1 MHGDLFRFA
10 LLLAPALALVVPA
23 LAAPNPEAK
32 VLVVGDGP
40 GSDAVV
46 DSVAKAK
53 IARTTQVAK
62 KAKEVPCKLPD
73 VVAKGAAKT
82 KVVDC
87 LREQVDGAKAD
98 AIVVIHVVPG
108 KTRVAEVRIVSSD
121 PYVETFEAKVPLGAK
136 PGPEDATAVLAVV
149 EPKLTEIAPKAAP
162 TATATSSPAATVASG
177 TPSAAPT
184 APPPPPKPIA
194 PSVAIE
200 VGPFVGLRTFGYA
213 DPVGTALRDYDLKGA
228 VGITAGVE
236 AYPGA
241 TFPARSFQLG
251 VGLRYQTSTG
261 LGSETSSGRR
271 ISTMWT
277 RFDAQVRG
285 RILLGEAGSHLTVG
299 LGVTRELFD
308 FAERTTSLPIAK
320 YFSARAS
327 LDLRLALGPIALL
340 VGGAA
345 LPGLSAPTGVA
356 ERWAGARSLGFEGGL
371 GVALPLG
378 TSVEIRAL
386 ATHTRYVSR
395 YDGPPTDAS
404 GATDALSRLQVTLG
418 FSY

>member
-1 MHGDLFRFA
+1 MRGDLFRILFFA
-10 LLLAPALALVVPA
+10 SSPLLLMVRA
-23 LAAPNPEAK
+23 LAAPATEAK

-46 DSVAKAK
+46 ESVAKAK

-62 KAKEVPCKLPD
+62 KAKEIPCKLPD
-73 VVAKGAAKT
+73 VVAKGAAKS

-87 LREQVDGAKAD
+87 LRDQVDGAKAD
-98 AIVVIHVVPG
+98 AIVVVHVVPG

-121 PYVETFEAKVPLGAK
+121 PYVDVFEAKVPLGAK
-136 PGPEDATAVLAVV
+136 PGPDDATAVLAVV
-149 EPKLTEIAPKAAP
+149 EPRLTEMAPKPAA
-162 TATATSSPAATVASG
+162 TATATATPTVTASA
-177 TPSAAPT
+177 SAAPS
-184 APPPPPKPIA
+184 AEPGPPPPKPVA
-194 PSVAIE
+194 PSVSIE

-251 VGLRYQTSTG
+251 VALRYQTSTG

-277 RFDAQVRG
+277 RMDAQVRG
-285 RILLGEAGSHLTVG
+285 RILLGEKGSTLTFG

-308 FAERTTSLPIAK
+308 FAERTSSLPIAR
-320 YFSARAS
+320 YLSARAS

-340 VGGAA
+340 AGGAV

-356 ERWAGARSLGFEGGL
+356 ERWAGAKSLGFEGALGL
-371 GVALPLG
+371 ALPLG
-378 TSVEIRAL
+378 SSVEARVL
-386 ATHTRYVSR
+386 ATHTRYTSH
-395 YDGPPTDAS
+395 YDAPPTDAS

>member
-1 MHGDLFRFA
+1 MRGDLFRILFFA
-10 LLLAPALALVVPA
+10 SSPLLLMVRA
-23 LAAPNPEAK
+23 LAAPATEAK

-46 DSVAKAK
+46 ESVAKAK

-62 KAKEVPCKLPD
+62 KAKEIPCKLPD
-73 VVAKGAAKT
+73 VVAKGAAKS

-98 AIVVIHVVPG
+98 AIVVVHVVPG

-121 PYVETFEAKVPLGAK
+121 PYVDTFEAKVPLGAK
-136 PGPEDATAVLAVV
+136 PGADDATAVLAVV
-149 EPKLTEIAPKAAP
+149 EPRLTEMAPKAAP
-162 TATATSSPAATVASG
+162 TATATTAAPTATASAP
-177 TPSAAPT
+177 PSAAPS
-184 APPPPPKPIA
+184 APPPPKPAA

-200 VGPFVGLRTFGYA
+200 VGPFVGLRSFGYA

-277 RFDAQVRG
+277 RLDAQIRG
-285 RILLGEAGSHLTVG
+285 RILLGETGSHLTLG

-308 FAERTTSLPIAK
+308 FAERTSSLPIAK

-345 LPGLSAPTGVA
+345 LPGLSAPAGVA

-371 GVALPLG
+371 GLALPLG
-378 TSVEIRAL
+378 TSVEVRAL